1 MEFFCNMKRVI
12 IYLFGLM
19 LAASIQATDTIRL
32 NMQAFMDEFPQDED
46 GKWIYTYSG
55 DHLSL
60 DFEDFRFTHLTNA
73 MQAQGN
79 DENGM
84 QYWDGFTICTSGDD
98 KDYGMAGSSSS
109 WPEHQWGCM
118 AGGGLDAEGMVV
130 KGAPYLVAY
139 WGYNY
144 EEEGVRSLQVDWND
158 GLTHRPLGVWICNH
172 PWAYYGIQHDD
183 GFAHSFAD
191 NGAFFKLIVHGLD
204 EEGKDAGMPIVVP
217 LASFHDNALDISS
230 EWQRV
235 DLSSLG
241 QVNAIY
247 FTMESTDNSGV
258 LGMNTAAFFC
268 LGGLE
273 MLEHVDEIP
282 RPSGLEAEPL
292 DENSVKVTWHNVSD
306 AAYYR
311 VYVDSVLVDSTT
323 ATSYVFKDLQTYT
336 SYRFFA
342 QAVSAFGESS
352 DWGYVSARTK
362 DLTPP
367 TPPLNVQ
374 VTEVTMYK
382 IVLSWDAGT
391 DNIAVDKY
399 AVYVNGK
406 RYSRPKYTTVSITGL
421 DPETTYQIEVE
432 TLDTSGNASER
443 AAMEVTTLSTTTGI
457 EDTKAGTETTN
468 TYTIDGRKTHGQAVK
483 GQVSIVQTGTKTH
496 KQIIQ

>member
-1 MEFFCNMKRVI
+1 MYRKKL
-12 IYLFGLM
+12 LFVSL
-19 LAASIQATDTIRL
+19 LFLSLFIPKAFSTDTIRL
-32 NMQAFMDEFPQDED
+32 NMQAHLMDYPQDAD
-46 GKWIYTYSG
+46 GKWIHTMSG
-55 DHLSL
+55 DYLSL

-73 MQAQGN
+73 MQAQGT

-84 QYWDGFTICTSGDD
+84 QYWDGFTLCTNGDD
-98 KDYGMAGSSSS
+98 TDYGFAGSSTS

-118 AGGGLDAEGMVV
+118 AGGGIDSLGKLV

-144 EEEGVRSLQVDWND
+144 EEEGVHSLQVDFND
-158 GLTHRPLGVWICNH
+158 GETHRPIGIWVCNH

-191 NGAFFKLIVHGLD
+191 NGAQFNLVIHGLD
-204 EEGKDAGMPIVVP
+204 EEAKEAGMPIVHH
-217 LASFHDNALDISS
+217 LAHFHNDDLDIST
-230 EWQRV
+230 EWKWV
-235 DLSSLG
+235 DISSLG

-247 FTMESTDNSGV
+247 FTMESTDVSGV
-258 LGMNTAAFFC
+258 LGMNTAAYFC
-268 LGGLE
+268 LGGME
-273 MLEHVDEIP
+273 ILEHVDEIP
-282 RPSGLEAEPL
+282 RPAGLEAEPL

-323 ATSYVFKDLQTYT
+323 TTSYIFTNLKTYT
-336 SYRFFA
+336 AYKFFA
-342 QAVSAFGESS
+342 QAVSAYGESS

-367 TPPLNVQ
+367 TPPLNVHAA
-374 VTEVTMYK
+374 EVTMYK
-382 IVLSWDAGT
+382 IVLKWDAGT
-391 DNIAVDKY
+391 DNIGVEKY

-421 DPETTYQIEVE
+421 DPATNYQIEVE

-443 AAMEVTTLSTTTGI
+443 VSLQVTTLSTPT
-457 EDTKAGTETTN
+457 DVQETTVDGKQN
-468 TYTIDGRKTHGQAVK
+468 IYTLQGESLTAKDMQR
-483 GQVSIVQTGTKTH
+483 GQVYIVQTGDKTK

>member
-1 MEFFCNMKRVI
+1 MYRKKL
-12 IYLFGLM
+12 LFVSL
-19 LAASIQATDTIRL
+19 LFLSLFIPKAFSTDTIRL
-32 NMQAFMDEFPQDED
+32 NMQAHLMDYPQDAD
-46 GKWIYTYSG
+46 GKWIHTMSG
-55 DHLSL
+55 DYLSL

-73 MQAQGN
+73 MQAQGT

-84 QYWDGFTICTSGDD
+84 QYWDGFTLCTNGDD
-98 KDYGMAGSSSS
+98 TDYGFAGSSTS

-118 AGGGLDAEGMVV
+118 AGGGIDSLGKLV

-144 EEEGVRSLQVDWND
+144 EEEGVHSLQVDFND
-158 GLTHRPLGVWICNH
+158 GETHRPIGIWVCNH

-191 NGAFFKLIVHGLD
+191 NGAQFNLVIHGLD
-204 EEGKDAGMPIVVP
+204 EEAKEAGMPIVHH
-217 LASFHDNALDISS
+217 LAHFHNDDLDIST
-230 EWQRV
+230 EWKWV
-235 DLSSLG
+235 DISSLG

-247 FTMESTDNSGV
+247 FTMESTDVSGV
-258 LGMNTAAFFC
+258 LGMNTAAYFC
-268 LGGLE
+268 LGGME
-273 MLEHVDEIP
+273 ILEHVDEIP
-282 RPSGLEAEPL
+282 RPAGLEAEPL

-323 ATSYVFKDLQTYT
+323 TTSYIFTNLKTYT
-336 SYRFFA
+336 AYKFFA
-342 QAVSAFGESS
+342 QAVSAYGESS

-367 TPPLNVQ
+367 TPPLNVHA
-374 VTEVTMYK
+374 TEVTMYK
-382 IVLSWDAGT
+382 IVLKWDAGT
-391 DNIAVDKY
+391 DNIGVEKY

-421 DPETTYQIEVE
+421 DPATTYQIEVE

-443 AAMEVTTLSTTTGI
+443 VSLQVTTLSTPT
-457 EDTKAGTETTN
+457 DVQETTVDGKQN
-468 TYTIDGRKTHGQAVK
+468 IYTLQGESLTAKDMQR
-483 GQVSIVQTGTKTH
+483 GQVYIVQTGDKTK

>member
-1 MEFFCNMKRVI
+1 MKKTFILFFF
-12 IYLFGLM
+12 LT
-19 LAASIQATDTIRL
+19 SIAYNVFATDTIRL
-32 NMQAFMDEFPQDED
+32 NMQASLQDFPLDED
-46 GKWIYTYSG
+46 GKWIYTYSSSY
-55 DHLSL
+55 LSL

-73 MQAQGN
+73 MQAQGT
-79 DENGM
+79 DEHGM
-84 QYWDGFTICTSGDD
+84 QYWDGFTLCTNGDD
-98 KDYGMAGSSSS
+98 NDYGFAGSSTS

-118 AGGGLDAEGMVV
+118 AGGGIDSTGTLK

-144 EEEGVRSLQVDWND
+144 EAEGVHSLQVDWND
-158 GLTHRPLGVWICNH
+158 GMTHRPIGIWVCNH
-172 PWAYYGIQHDD
+172 PWAYFGIQHDD

-191 NGAFFKLIVHGLD
+191 NGAQFNLIIHGLD
-204 EEGKDAGMPIVVP
+204 EEAKEAGMPIVHH
-217 LASFHDNALDISS
+217 LAYFHNDDLDISTK
-230 EWQRV
+230 WQWV

-247 FTMESTDNSGV
+247 FTMESSDISGV

-268 LGGLE
+268 LGGME
-273 MLEHVDEIP
+273 ILEHVDEIP
-282 RPSGLEAEPL
+282 RPAGLEADPI
-292 DENSVKVTWHNVSD
+292 DENSIKVSWHNVSE

-323 ATSYVFKDLQTYT
+323 TNSYTFTGLQTYT
-336 SYRFFA
+336 SYHFFA

-367 TPPLNVQ
+367 TPPTNLRVA
-374 VTEVTMYK
+374 EVTMYK
-382 IVLSWDAGT
+382 IVLNWEAAT
-391 DNIAVDKY
+391 DNIAVEKY

-421 DPETTYQIEVE
+421 DPATTYHIEVK
-432 TLDTSGNASER
+432 TLDTSDNESEG
-443 AAMEVTTLSTTTGI
+443 ATLDITTLSTTTGLS
-457 EDTKAGTETTN
+457 ETKTETKQN
-468 TYTIDGRKTHGQAVK
+468 IYTIDGRKATGQMAK
-483 GQVSIVQTGTKTH
+483 GQMYIIQKGNNTQ

>member
-1 MEFFCNMKRVI
+1 MKKLLCI
-12 IYLFGLM
+12 IGVL
-19 LAASIQATDTIRL
+19 LALVPSVRSTDTIRL
-32 NMQAFMDEFPQDED
+32 NMQAHLMDYPQDAD
-46 GKWIYTYSG
+46 GKWIHTMSG
-55 DHLSL
+55 DYLSL

-73 MQAQGN
+73 MQAQGT

-84 QYWDGFTICTSGDD
+84 QYWDGFTICTNGDD
-98 KDYGMAGSSSS
+98 TDYGFAGSSTS

-118 AGGGLDAEGMVV
+118 AGGGIDSLGKLV

-144 EEEGVRSLQVDWND
+144 EEEGVHSLQVDFND
-158 GLTHRPLGVWICNH
+158 SETHRPIGIWVCNH

-191 NGAFFKLIVHGLD
+191 NGAQFNLVIHGLD
-204 EEGKDAGMPIVVP
+204 EEAKEAGMPIVHH
-217 LASFHDNALDISS
+217 LAHFHNDDLDIST
-230 EWQRV
+230 EWQWV
-235 DLSSLG
+235 DISSLG

-247 FTMESTDNSGV
+247 FTMESTDVSGV
-258 LGMNTAAFFC
+258 LGMNTAAYFC
-268 LGGLE
+268 LGGME
-273 MLEHVDEIP
+273 ILEHVDEIP
-282 RPSGLEAEPL
+282 RPAGLEAEPL

-306 AAYYR
+306 AVYYR

-323 ATSYVFKDLQTYT
+323 TTSYVFTNLKTYT
-336 SYRFFA
+336 AYKFFA
-342 QAVSAFGESS
+342 QAVSAYGESS

-367 TPPLNVQ
+367 TPPLNVHA
-374 VTEVTMYK
+374 TEVTMYK
-382 IVLSWDAGT
+382 IVLKWDAGT
-391 DNIAVDKY
+391 DNIGVEKY

-421 DPETTYQIEVE
+421 DPATNYQIEVE

-443 AAMEVTTLSTTTGI
+443 VSLQVTTLSTPT
-457 EDTKAGTETTN
+457 DVNETTVDGKQN
-468 TYTIDGRKTHGQAVK
+468 IYTLQGQSLTEK
-483 GQVSIVQTGTKTH
+483 DMQRGQVYIVQTGDKTK